1 MLIIQPSQAK
11 GNKMLHPDFPVVVG
25 TYKMTNEWSV
35 TLPGKFNRRI
45 ENNDLVIWRPGMTL
59 WIAIWG
65 NDKGETKESRL
76 NRIMNDMS
84 PKALEVKTT
93 TSSSILRLSYRLKE
107 EEEQGAVAAF
117 YCFAIGKTGQV
128 EMAIYLDNES
138 DVKNA
143 QAILESLIEVNA
155 L

>member
-1 MLIIQPSQAK
+1 MP
-11 GNKMLHPDFPVVVG
+11 HPDFPVVES
-25 TYKMTNEWSV
+25 TYKLTNEWLV

-84 PKALEVKTT
+84 PKAFEVKTT

-107 EEEQGAVAAF
+107 EEEQGSVAAF
-117 YCFAIGKTGQV
+117 YCFAIGQTGQV

-138 DVKNA
+138 DVKKA
-143 QAILESLIEVNA
+143 QAILECRIEVNA